1 MTSTGVNWASRPTM
15 KLVADVYNGPGPAST
30 YEAADAWRALSAGL
44 AAADTEFADAMKL
57 ARGNWEGPA
66 ADAAQAALA
75 PFSEWAATAEAIAN
89 ALSAQAAFNAGAF
102 STTKA
107 AMPSPA
113 EVAAVAAVKDNP
125 VDKVVGLLT
134 AVPTPGEVAESV
146 AAAQQAQ
153 AAIAMTGYDASTGL
167 VDSYLTLRP
176 PPHLSTG
183 VISAGTMAGNT
194 ASYGDFGDG
203 ASQFYAATTSAG
215 AAYHAAAG
223 SADGSAGSSS
233 AGSSSAGSSSAG
245 SGGHGPT
252 GGSSVSG
259 DVRGTHPAGIA
270 GYTAA
275 SPGGVGSGGG
285 SGGSGGGSGGSA
297 NNGTGAGSHSGG
309 SQSIAAAAGLG
320 AGTGALGLGTSR
332 TFSGPEALGR
342 STGGF
347 GGTSSV
353 PGSGGSGASGAS
365 GAGGAGGAGGAR
377 AGGLGG
383 TSSSGGGV
391 SGSAATAAEGSARG
405 PLSAGS
411 TSAVGASGEALGAPG
426 VGGAA
431 GHAAAGGRGSGGRG
445 SGGLGAGTGAGRS
458 NGQDDDE
465 HEIPDY
471 LKDLEHFTDG
481 RVVAPPVIGA
491 DDAL

>member
-1 MTSTGVNWASRPTM
+1 M

-75 PFSEWAATAEAIAN
+75 PFSEWATTAEAIAN
-89 ALSAQAAFNAGAF
+89 ALSAEAAFNAGAF

-107 AMPSPA
+107 AMPSPT

-134 AVPTPGEVAESV
+134 GVPTPAEVAESV
-146 AAAQQAQ
+146 AAAQQAE

-167 VDSYLTLRP
+167 VDSYLALRP
-176 PPHLSTG
+176 PPHLTTG
-183 VISAGTMAGNT
+183 VISSATVAGNT
-194 ASYGDFGDG
+194 ASYGDFGNG
-203 ASQFYAATTSAG
+203 ASQLYAAAVSAG
-215 AAYHAAAG
+215 G
-223 SADGSAGSSS
+223 VSAGGVS
-233 AGSSSAGSSSAG
+233 AGGVYHPAGGSVDGSAG
-245 SGGHGPT
+245 SGGHSSTGGPSGSGGTHAAGT
-252 GGSSVSG
+252 GGSTAG
-259 DVRGTHPAGIA
+259 PAD
-270 GYTAA
+270 
-275 SPGGVGSGGG
+275 GVGGG
-285 SGGSGGGSGGSA
+285 SGGSGGSGSGGVA
-297 NNGTGAGSHSGG
+297 AGSRSGS

-320 AGTGALGLGTSR
+320 AGAGALGLGSSR

-347 GGTSSV
+347 GGTGSVSGSGGMGSASGSGGTSSAS
-353 PGSGGSGASGAS
+353 GSGGSSAS
-365 GAGGAGGAGGAR
+365 GAGGAR
-377 AGGLGG
+377 AAGLGG
-383 TSSSGGGV
+383 TGSSAGGV

-411 TSAVGASGEALGAPG
+411 TSAVAAPREALGARG

-431 GHAAAGGRGSGGRG
+431 GSSATGGRGGA
-445 SGGLGAGTGAGRS
+445 GLGAGAGAGRS

-491 DDAL
+491 DDTW